1 MVSGLNTVKQKNHDL
16 GKMIRRTRQNKETT
30 QTSMPPKT
38 SRLVRLEAIVA
49 RALLGSTA
57 TLVAAAFRDV
67 VIAGA
72 DIGIGA

>member
-1 MVSGLNTVKQKNHDL
+1 MARKIV
-16 GKMIRRTRQNKETT
+16 RRTRQNKEST

-38 SRLVRLEAIVA
+38 SRLLRLAAIVA

-57 TLVAAAFRDV
+57 TPVVGAAFKDD
-67 VIAGA
+67 VIAGV